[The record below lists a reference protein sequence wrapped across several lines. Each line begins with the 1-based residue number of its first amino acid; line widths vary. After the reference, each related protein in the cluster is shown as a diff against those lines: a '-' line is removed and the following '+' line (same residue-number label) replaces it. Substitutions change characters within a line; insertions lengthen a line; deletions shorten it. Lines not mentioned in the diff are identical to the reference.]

1 MVGSLRQARTA
12 FVAAPIGRLVSL
24 LVILVVVYAIFLV
37 ATRVVDRGGG
47 YFLQILTFGV
57 ANGAIYALVALG
69 YTMVYGIIELINFAH
84 GDLFTLGGFI
94 SLFLLPVFGAN
105 ASNAGTAGIILPLI
119 AVFIVTMLICGV
131 INVSIERVAYRP
143 LRHAPRLAP
152 LITAVGM
159 SFVLEGLMFLW
170 KGPFNLPY
178 PNLFPTTGFQIGE
191 ATIGVKDIFVIALA
205 AILMIVLSFF
215 VSRTTLGKAMRAT
228 AQDQDATELMGID
241 INRTIAAT
249 FFIGA
254 VLAGAGGTIFGLY
267 YNTLVFDLGFS
278 AGLFAFTA
286 AVFGGIG
293 NIQGAALGGLLIG
306 LITAMWDGYM
316 ESTWTQVIIFGILI
330 LVLVFRPTGLLGMR
344 VPEK

>member
-1 MVGSLRQARTA
+1 VVGQLRQARTA
-12 FVAAPIGRLVSL
+12 FVAAPIGRILSVLVL
-24 LVILVVVYAIFLV
+24 LVIVYVIFVLL
-37 ATRVVDRGGG
+37 TRIFDRGGG
-47 YFLQILTFGV
+47 YFLQILIFGV

-94 SLFLLPVFGAN
+94 SLFLLPIVGAD
-105 ASNAGTAGIILPLI
+105 ASKAGTAAIILPLI
-119 AVFIVTMLICGV
+119 IVFLATMAICGA
-131 INVSIERVAYRP
+131 INVTIERVAYRP
-143 LRHAPRLAP
+143 LRHAPRVAP
-152 LITAVGM
+152 LITAIGM
-159 SFVLEGLMFLW
+159 SFILEGLMFLW

-178 PNLFPTTGFQIGE
+178 PNLLPTASFTIAE
-191 ATIGVKDIFVIALA
+191 ATIHLRDIFVIVIAVV
-205 AILMIVLSFF
+205 LMIVLSIF
-215 VSRTTLGKAMRAT
+215 VSRSSLGKAMRAT

-293 NIQGAALGGLLIG
+293 NIQGAALGGLVIG
-306 LITAMWDGYM
+306 IIIAFSDGYF
-316 ESTWTQVIIFGILI
+316 ESAWTQVVIFGILI